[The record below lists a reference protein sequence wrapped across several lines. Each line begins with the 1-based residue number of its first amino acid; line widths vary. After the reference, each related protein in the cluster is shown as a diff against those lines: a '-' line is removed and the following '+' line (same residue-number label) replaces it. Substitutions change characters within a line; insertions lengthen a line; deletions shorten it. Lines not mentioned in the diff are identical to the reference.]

1 MNNPMRDVIEQM
13 KDAAQ
18 REGKQ
23 QTSPVAK
30 AAMERRRLVEKLTM
44 ANLDTKSAHKNL
56 VDADLWAD
64 KEQAPKVEALYR
76 QAERLQKQISAL
88 LAEVSKQGE

>member
-30 AAMERRRLVEKLTM
+30 AAMEQRRLIEKLTM
-44 ANLDTKSAHKNL
+44 ANLDTKSAYKNL

-64 KEQAPKVEALYR
+64 KEHALTVQRLYK
-76 QAERLQKQISAL
+76 QAEQLQRDIEKL
-88 LAEVSKQGE
+88 LRDVQGE